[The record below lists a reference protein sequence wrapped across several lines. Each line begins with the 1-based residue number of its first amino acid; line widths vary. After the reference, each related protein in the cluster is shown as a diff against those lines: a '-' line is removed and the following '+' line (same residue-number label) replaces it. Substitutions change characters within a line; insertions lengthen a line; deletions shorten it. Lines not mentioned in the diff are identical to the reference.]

1 MNTIQIQTTQ
11 NVFIEYQPAGV
22 GDRLLAGII
31 DRLIQIAYVF
41 ILLFIIGA
49 ATNIVSINSYL
60 EKFDI
65 ISILILLLFLPVMFY
80 TLILEIVMDGQTIG
94 KRALNIK
101 VVRLDGTQP
110 TIGNYLIRWLLRLI
124 DVYFPCNIGLVAII
138 TISTSAQGQR
148 LGDMA
153 AGTTVITM
161 KRRVTLAQTRLPEVD
176 SNYQPLY
183 PQVIRLSDRD
193 IEIIRETLQTYHR
206 NGNDPYLLSS
216 LAAKLQTLLDVQTA
230 QSNLEFLQT
239 ILKDYTY
246 LTSQQ

>member
-31 DRLIQIAYVF
+31 DALIRTAYSI
-41 ILLFIIGA
+41 ILLVLFGM
-49 ATNIVSINSYL
+49 ATNLMDRSSPVANFDFVSIL
-60 EKFDI
+60 W
-65 ISILILLLFLPVMFY
+65 LILNLPNLFY

-110 TIGNYLIRWLLRLI
+110 TIGNYIIRWLLRII
-124 DVYFPCNIGLVAII
+124 DVYFPCGIGLVAII
-138 TISTSAQGQR
+138 TISTSSQGQR

-183 PQVIRLSDRD
+183 PQVVRLSDRD

-216 LAAKLQTLLDVQTA
+216 LAAKLQTLLDVQTT

-246 LTSQQ
+246 ITSQQ